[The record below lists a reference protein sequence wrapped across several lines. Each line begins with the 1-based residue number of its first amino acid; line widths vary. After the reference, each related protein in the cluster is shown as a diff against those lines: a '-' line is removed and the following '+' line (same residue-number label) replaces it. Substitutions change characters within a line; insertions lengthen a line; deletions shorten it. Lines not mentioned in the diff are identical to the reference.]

1 MRQGRGQGP
10 PAASGRGAARQMAE
24 QDGEEEA
31 ERRFREKRRREE
43 QQKAVIRD
51 VRDALRAEEGVLEQ
65 VAVAAKASSSLQ
77 QLDENFSRIKSTAV
91 GKFDAEVFSE
101 LSQAVSRT
109 VERSAKDVRRMNIPN
124 FLMRLADNHP
134 ERGGEGGRVD
144 WLELG
149 RANNHLFN
157 GIFHNSFMFG
167 ALDVKPKARKAAQRA
182 APKAAYVEE
191 RPVAVDE
198 GRAGR
203 GREAP
208 KQDHHEEMQKLM
220 YNTIVKKKKA
230 PMLQLLLNPSSFT
243 QSVENVF
250 EYSFL
255 VKTHSAVSID
265 EDGEAMVNLFDLS
278 SKNDEPEAK
287 RTKQNVL
294 SFNMKDWSEACYA
307 YNLKSSEI
315 PTRTGGHYDKC
326 T

>member
-1 MRQGRGQGP
+1 
-10 PAASGRGAARQMAE
+10 MAE
-24 QDGEEEA
+24 QAADEEK
-31 ERRFREKRRREE
+31 RFREKRRREE
-43 QQKAVIRD
+43 EQKAVIRD
-51 VRDALRAEEGVLEQ
+51 VRDALRAEEGVAEQ
-65 VAVAAKASSSLQ
+65 VAAKASSSLQ

-91 GKFDAEVFSE
+91 GKFDAEVFHE

-182 APKAAYVEE
+182 APKAVYVEE

-203 GREAP
+203 GHEAP
-208 KQDHHEEMQKLM
+208 KQDHHEQMRKHIWS
-220 YNTIVKKKKA
+220 TIKNSKEAA
-230 PMLQLLLNPSSFT
+230 PMLQLLLNPTSFT
-243 QSVENVF
+243 QSVENIF

-255 VKTHSAVSID
+255 VKEWSAVSID
-265 EDGEAMVNLFDLS
+265 EDGEAMVSEMKLS
-278 SKNDEPEAK
+278 STDDPKAK

-294 SFNMKDWSEACYA
+294 TFNMKDWSEACKA
-307 YNLKSSEI
+307 YNLKSSTLS
-315 PTRTGGHYDKC
+315 TRTGGHYDKC